1 MYIGIYGGFVV
12 FAILCVIFV
21 ISLFIADLM
30 VNSAVM
36 KGYNPDEMHIFAIC
50 FFLGIIG
57 YIYVLSLPDK
67 ITQQQNKEIIELLK
81 AQQTNNKNIEN
92 DELPEL

>member
-1 MYIGIYGGFVV
+1 MYEGLV
-12 FAILCVIFV
+12 AIVIICVIFS
-21 ISLFIADLM
+21 ISVFIAGLM
-30 VNSAVM
+30 VDSAVM

>member
-1 MYIGIYGGFVV
+1 MYGGLV
-12 FAILCVIFV
+12 AIVIICVIFS